1 MAFPLNKKITM
12 WILSSVIFMEMLD
25 STIINTAIPEIAKTF
40 QTQPINL
47 KLAITSY
54 LISLAIFI
62 PISGWAA
69 DKYGTKKIFTLSIL
83 IFTISSVFCGLSN
96 SLYEIAFFRA
106 LQGFG
111 GALMTPVARLIMV
124 RVFPVNELVIATMY
138 IFLPA
143 RIGTILGPLIGGVI
157 SSYTTWRWIF
167 FINIPIGIICLFFA
181 SKYIENEV
189 INSNSKLDYK
199 GFILIGTSLS
209 CLALFLEFIGEKIIP
224 NNILYFIF
232 GVGIISL
239 ILFILHSLKIKD
251 KSILN
256 LQLFKLRTFR
266 VGTLS
271 NVIAFIS
278 TGGIPLLLPL
288 LFQLQFKL
296 SPLVSGLLIAPM
308 AVGAM
313 FMRGIA
319 PKFINKFG
327 FKKVITYTPIGI
339 FVSLIMLSYININSS
354 YLYIII
360 SCFLLG
366 FFSISL
372 MSSNGTLI
380 YVDVPKINS
389 SNATSLDSTIR
400 QFSSGI
406 SIAFSTLLLT
416 YFLNFT
422 NNHIYSDN
430 AINAFRYTFI
440 TLAGIILIEFFI
452 SSGLAKNDGEK
463 ASKGLS

>member
-1 MAFPLNKKITM
+1 
-12 WILSSVIFMEMLD
+12 
-25 STIINTAIPEIAKTF
+25 
-40 QTQPINL
+40 
-47 KLAITSY
+47 
-54 LISLAIFI
+54 
-62 PISGWAA
+62 
-69 DKYGTKKIFTLSIL
+69 
-83 IFTISSVFCGLSN
+83 
-96 SLYEIAFFRA
+96 
-106 LQGFG
+106 
-111 GALMTPVARLIMV
+111 
-124 RVFPVNELVIATMY
+124 
-138 IFLPA
+138 
-143 RIGTILGPLIGGVI
+143 
-157 SSYTTWRWIF
+157 
-167 FINIPIGIICLFFA
+167 
-181 SKYIENEV
+181 
-189 INSNSKLDYK
+189 
-199 GFILIGTSLS
+199 
-209 CLALFLEFIGEKIIP
+209 
-224 NNILYFIF
+224 
-232 GVGIISL
+232 
-239 ILFILHSLKIKD
+239 
-251 KSILN
+251 
-256 LQLFKLRTFR
+256 
-266 VGTLS
+266 
-271 NVIAFIS
+271 
-278 TGGIPLLLPL
+278 
-288 LFQLQFKL
+288 
-296 SPLVSGLLIAPM
+296 
-308 AVGAM
+308 
-313 FMRGIA
+313 MRGIA
-319 PKFINKFG
+319 PKFIKKFG

-380 YVDVPKINS
+380 YVDVPKMNS